1 MGTTGGTAG
10 YRVGDE
16 ERHHCAEL
24 LREHYAYG
32 RLTEDEFTERL
43 GAALTA
49 RRTGDLGRLL
59 ADLPSHTSG
68 GNPGTSTHQA
78 AARKPW
84 TVRIDLRDLARSSA
98 PWATVVIAS
107 LIAMAITEGQDHQAI
122 ALVLIFSLI
131 VGAIGVI
138 AGRLSSRHD
147 IHGRR
152 RLTRRST
159 GHR

>member
-16 ERHHCAEL
+16 ERNHCAEL
-24 LREHYAYG
+24 LREHYSHG

-59 ADLPSHTSG
+59 ADLPAHARDQNRADSPRRRSPG
-68 GNPGTSTHQA
+68 G
-78 AARKPW
+78 KPW
-84 TVRIDLRDLARSSA
+84 MVQIDMRDLARSAA
-98 PWATVVIAS
+98 PWGAVVIGS
-107 LIAMAITEGQDHQAI
+107 LAAMAFTEGQDHQAI
-122 ALVLIFSLI
+122 GLVLMFSLI

-138 AGRLSSRHD
+138 AA
-147 IHGRR
+147 
-152 RLTRRST
+152 RLTSRPRQRRN
-159 GHR
+159 

>member
-24 LREHYAYG
+24 LREHYAHG

-59 ADLPSHTSG
+59 ADLPSHASER
-68 GNPGTSTHQA
+68 NPGASTRQV
-78 AARKPW
+78 AARKPG
-84 TVRIDLRDLARSSA
+84 TVQIDLRGLARSAA
-98 PWATVVIAS
+98 PWGVVVVAS
-107 LIAMAITEGQDHQAI
+107 LIATAITEGQDHQAI
-122 ALVLIFSLI
+122 ALVLTFSLI
-131 VGAIGVI
+131 VGALGVL
-138 AGRLSSRHD
+138 AGRLSTRHD
-147 IHGRR
+147 VRERR
-152 RLTRRST
+152 ERRT
-159 GHR
+159 PG